1 MLDDADSPIKEGST
15 ASGGPEVCRSGCQG
29 VSKLA
34 AVSAAKG
41 VMERGLLRKVKA
53 LLCLMSFRRT
63 HSEPI
68 LAETRKRLDPLRTQ
82 SPTNLCWQRHIC

>member
-1 MLDDADSPIKEGST
+1 MSGDADSPIKEGGT

-34 AVSAAKG
+34 ALSAAKS
-41 VMERGLLRKVKA
+41 VVERGLLRLVNT
-53 LLCLMSFRRT
+53 LLCLMSSRRT

-68 LAETRKRLDPLRTQ
+68 LAETRRRLDPLRTKA
-82 SPTNLCWQRHIC
+82 